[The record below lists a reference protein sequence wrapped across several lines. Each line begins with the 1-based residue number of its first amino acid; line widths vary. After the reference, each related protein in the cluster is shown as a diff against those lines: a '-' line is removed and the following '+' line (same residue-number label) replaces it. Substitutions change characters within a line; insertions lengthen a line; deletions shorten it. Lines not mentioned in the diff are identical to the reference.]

1 MAAAIKIDPM
11 GKVLTFGELLL
22 RISPDEEGQWLHNNQ
37 LPFFIAGAE
46 LNVATAL
53 NLWGIPV
60 RYQTALPD
68 NGLARQ
74 IVSFEEKQG
83 IEMVVDYRGQ
93 RLGLYFLTKGRD
105 LKNDALIYD
114 RAYSAFS
121 ELKPG
126 MIDWEKAFDGVSW
139 FHFSAICPAI
149 SQDIANVCEEALKVA
164 SEKNITVSI
173 DLNYRSRL
181 WKYGKA
187 PEVILPPLVQYCD
200 LVMGNIWAAETMLGI
215 PVSTGLTESSQKNNY
230 LEAAKETSEE
240 IIRQFP
246 KCKVVANTFRFDA
259 NGNAN
264 YYAALYTSNVLYISS
279 AYNATHII
287 NKVGSGDCFM
297 AGLIYGY
304 YQNKEPGE
312 ILEFATA
319 AAFKKLFIEADV
331 TNLGVKEILTD
342 GESGSTVTK
351 I

>member
-1 MAAAIKIDPM
+1 MAAAIKIDPK

-83 IEMVVDYRGQ
+83 IDMAVDYRGQ

-126 MIDWEKAFDGVSW
+126 MIDWEKAFEGVSW

-164 SEKNITVSI
+164 AEKNIIISI

-187 PEVILPPLVQYCD
+187 PEVVLPHLVQYCD

-215 PVSTGLTESSQKNNY
+215 PVSPDLYQLAQKDAY
-230 LEAAKETSEE
+230 LAAAKQTSED

-246 KCKVVANTFRFDA
+246 KCKVVANTFRFDGE
-259 NGNAN
+259 GNAN
-264 YYAALYTSNVLYISS
+264 YYAALCTSNDFYVSS
-279 AYNATHII
+279 EYNAANII

-304 YQNKEPGE
+304 YQDKKSDE

-331 TNLGVKEILTD
+331 TNLGVEEILTD
-342 GESGSTVTK
+342 GESRIKGTK

>member
-1 MAAAIKIDPM
+1 MAAALKLEPR

-22 RISPDEEGQWLHNNQ
+22 RISPDEEGQWLSQNQ

-68 NGLARQ
+68 NELARQ
-74 IVSFEEKQG
+74 IVAFEEKQG
-83 IEMVVDYRGQ
+83 IEMAVDYRGQ
-93 RLGLYFLTKGRD
+93 RLGLYFLTKGKD

-114 RAYSAFS
+114 RAFSAFS

-126 MIDWEKAFDGVSW
+126 MIDWEKAFEGVSW

-149 SQDIANVCEEALKVA
+149 SQDIANVCEEALKIA
-164 SEKNITVSI
+164 SAKNIIVSI

-181 WKYGKA
+181 WKYGKTPDEVL
-187 PEVILPPLVQYCD
+187 PELVQYCD
-200 LVMGNIWAAETMLGI
+200 VVMGNIWAAETMLAI
-215 PVSTGLTESSQKNNY
+215 PVRGGLLEMREKSSY
-230 LEAAKETSEE
+230 LEAARETSAE
-240 IIRQFP
+240 IIRRYP
-246 KCKVVANTFRFDA
+246 KCKAVANTFRFDS
-259 NGNAN
+259 NRQAN
-264 YYAALYTSNVLYISS
+264 YYAAM
-279 AYNATHII
+279 ATGGEFYASREYHALQII

-297 AGLIYGY
+297 AGLIYGFY
-304 YQNKEPGE
+304 YTHEPAE

-331 TNLGVKEILTD
+331 TNLLVDEILS
-342 GESGSTVTK
+342 ESAQK
-351 I
+351 NI